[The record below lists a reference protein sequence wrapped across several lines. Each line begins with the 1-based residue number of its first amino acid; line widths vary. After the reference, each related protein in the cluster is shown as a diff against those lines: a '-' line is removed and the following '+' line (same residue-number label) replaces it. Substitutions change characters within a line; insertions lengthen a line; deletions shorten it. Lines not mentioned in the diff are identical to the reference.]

1 MNNYKLLP
9 ALISIL
15 TTRNL
20 TESAKNLNVTQSA
33 MSKTLSQ
40 IRQAFDDEILIR
52 EGSQFVLTFRGEQLK
67 TRLPLLM
74 QQLDD
79 LYLPNTLDLTHCCRV
94 FRFASSDYVAQAV
107 FPEIL
112 QQVEKEAPSIGI
124 EYLMWGKEKLVDA
137 SINQLDVVTSIID
150 TVPEN
155 LYGQLMA
162 EDQSVVIISAS
173 HALADQPLLLDDY
186 LSARHILISGGGD
199 KDSLIDQALKI
210 QGHERKIIAQVPFF
224 QSAVELLLST
234 NSMLTVPLHI
244 AAEFSKTHALKI
256 KPLPVSVKPHK
267 YYLLWHA
274 KYQQDFEHA
283 WFRELCL
290 PILKNHLET
299 RIQQGMKLLH
309 GSQ

>member
-20 TESAKNLNVTQSA
+20 TESAKDLNVTQSA

-52 EGSQFVLTFRGEQLK
+52 EGSQFVLTDRGEQLK
-67 TRLPLLM
+67 IRLPMLM

-79 LYLPNTLDLTHCCRV
+79 LYLPNTLDLENCCRV

-112 QQVEKEAPSIGI
+112 QQVEKEAPNIGI
-124 EYLMWGKEKLVDA
+124 EYLMWDKEKLIDTSSSQVD
-137 SINQLDVVTSIID
+137 LVTSIID

-155 LYGQLMA
+155 LYGALMA
-162 EDQSVVIISAS
+162 EDQSVVVISDS
-173 HALADQPLLLDDY
+173 HTLADKPLLLGDY

-210 QGHERKIIAQVPFF
+210 NGHERKIIAQVPFF
-224 QSAVELLLST
+224 QSAIELVLST
-234 NSMLTVPLHI
+234 NAMLTLPLHI
-244 AAEFSKTHALKI
+244 AAEFSKKHALKI
-256 KPLPVSVKPHK
+256 KPLPISVKPHN
-267 YYLLWHA
+267 YYVLWHA
-274 KYQQDFEHA
+274 KYQQDFEHT

-309 GSQ
+309 ASQ

>member
-20 TESAKNLNVTQSA
+20 TESARELSVTQSA

-52 EGSQFVLTFRGEQLK
+52 EGSQFVLTARGEQLK
-67 TRLPLLM
+67 NQLPLLM

-79 LYLPNTLDLTHCCRV
+79 LYLPNTLDLENCCRV

-112 QQVEKEAPSIGI
+112 KQVEKEAPNIGI

-137 SINQLDVVTSIID
+137 SINQLDLVTSIID

-173 HALADQPLLLDDY
+173 HALADQPLLLNDY

-199 KDSLIDQALKI
+199 KDSLIDRALKI
-210 QGHERKIIAQVPFF
+210 KGQERKVIAQVPFF

-234 NSMLTVPLHI
+234 NSMLTIPLHI

-256 KPLPVSVKPHK
+256 KPLPISVKPHK

>member
-79 LYLPNTLDLTHCCRV
+79 LYLPNTLDLKSCCRV

-112 QQVEKEAPSIGI
+112 QQVEKEAPGIGI
-124 EYLMWGKEKLVDA
+124 EYLMWGKEKLIDA

-210 QGHERKIIAQVPFF
+210 QGQERKIIAQVPFF

-299 RIQQGMKLLH
+299 RIQQGMKILH

>member
-20 TESAKNLNVTQSA
+20 TESAKDLNVTQSA

-67 TRLPLLM
+67 VSLPMLM

-79 LYLPNTLDLTHCCRV
+79 LYLPNTLNLDKCSRV

-112 QQVEKEAPSIGI
+112 KKVEKEAPNTGI
-124 EYLMWGKEKLVDA
+124 EYLMWGKEKLIDA
-137 SINQLDVVTSIID
+137 SSNQIDLVTSIID

-155 LYGQLMA
+155 FYGQLMA
-162 EDQSVVIISAS
+162 EDNLVVVIGELHS
-173 HALADQPLLLDDY
+173 LANEPLLLEDY
-186 LSARHILISGGGD
+186 LCARHILISGGGD
-199 KDSLIDQALKI
+199 KDSFIDQALKI
-210 QGHERKIIAQVPFF
+210 KGQQRKIIAQVPFF
-224 QSAVELLLST
+224 QSAIELVLST
-234 NSMLTVPLHI
+234 NAMLTLPLHI
-244 AAEFSKTHALKI
+244 AAEFSKKHALKI
-256 KPLPVSVKPHK
+256 KPLPVSVKPHN
-267 YYLLWHA
+267 YYMLWHA

-309 GSQ
+309 DSQ